1 MSDPARESIPDEA
14 IHRGLHGDL
23 RVDAPAPTALRSR
36 LASSLAWLTAI
47 GTLCL
52 VVLSALPAIARQSGV
67 TRVRVVQR
75 ESPHSAPLGRV
86 GSDAVRDFEKDI
98 GKSVERHERAP
109 GGFEFAPDDKLDVA
123 KLDRDIV
130 LRVSPLRGATPLGTV
145 KRGTLVIVTRR
156 EGGWAQVMYEISE
169 DSFEM
174 GWVEERDLAP

>member
-1 MSDPARESIPDEA
+1 MSDPTRESIPDEVL
-14 IHRGLHGDL
+14 HRGLHGDL
-23 RVDAPAPTALRSR
+23 RVSQPPATSLRPR

-47 GTLCL
+47 GTICL
-52 VVLSALPAIARQSGV
+52 VVMSALPAIARGMGV

-75 ESPHSAPLGRV
+75 ESPHSAPIGRT

-98 GKSVERHERAP
+98 GKSIEKHEKAP
-109 GGFEFAPDDKLDVA
+109 PGFEFAPDDKLDVA
-123 KLDRDIV
+123 KLERDIV

-156 EGGWAQVMYEISE
+156 EGGWAQIMYEISE